1 MELNEKQLD
10 FLKTEFGLTKEDI
23 GKMTADQWKEI
34 REKCFYIEA
43 DELMDL
49 EDDEEAEESER
60 CKLATSIANI
70 KFSQLENKSV
80 A

>member
-1 MELNEKQLD
+1 MKLNEKQFW

-23 GKMTADQWKEI
+23 GEMIADEWKEI

-43 DELMDL
+43 DELLDL
-49 EDDEEAEESER
+49 EADEEVAESDR

-70 KFSQLENKSV
+70 KISQLEV
-80 A
+80 L